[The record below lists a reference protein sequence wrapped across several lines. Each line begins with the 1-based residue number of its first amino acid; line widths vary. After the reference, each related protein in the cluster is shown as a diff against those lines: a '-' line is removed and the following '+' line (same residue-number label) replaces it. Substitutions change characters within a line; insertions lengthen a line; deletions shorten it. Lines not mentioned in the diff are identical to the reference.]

1 MPIVDYNRI
10 YRVRSQERKPITNPV
25 TGPDAAGAFLRGAV
39 PAALAP
45 MHGLNARINAIR
57 GETDARNR
65 RDALRLEGIAS
76 GIRAAGDAYQAY
88 IRAMERRDAA
98 ELDKLEAAYTSYMLS
113 GSDAAFSKPR
123 KTEDGK
129 VTDGPGAAIRQL
141 DKDFEETDAY
151 KAANR
156 RVKDAFAPRREARR
170 AVYFAKGDRAQ
181 FEAARTEH
189 AQAVKDRAESD
200 DVAVSKN
207 LDPYNYRAW
216 KEMTEIAIESDQHR
230 LRLET
235 GKFDVDADGR
245 EIQRKPLTQEELR
258 KLEDKRIEKRDAY
271 ILQRAAYYGN
281 LIAQDDGTLALTPH
295 IEAVLEAIANNT
307 GLSGGGQVED
317 DGMPDSDIA
326 FANETVT
333 DPLIR
338 QKIGEILTNARQQR
352 ERNHSAAQGQIARE
366 ADSIIDSIRFGDVTG
381 ADFQTAQDK
390 VRELVQSLDPAPD
403 GSGVKLSGGAAKL
416 LDDLDKAVADRELIN
431 FATEWNDAAWDFQK
445 EDLEKR
451 LRAMPEGR
459 AKDAITKMLYGGATT
474 GSTQQTTFGKSQAS
488 ALLTH
493 NQLNRHSAR
502 DVLEKAAAQLEAD
515 GDIVKFREVFDM
527 VRSYMRFSDS
537 CKDGTADHTDE
548 YLSSIRGALEDA
560 FGVKIGD
567 FIKTDKNGNPVFDK
581 DGNPVPAETDPDRK
595 YRSTVGY
602 REHFDYGRA
611 NRSNEGATRIVD
623 SAGMKLAN
631 QTLQD
636 SYSLAT
642 EFLTQRLNGFD
653 GKGKKGGTAITPES
667 ARAELVE
674 LFREVLARQGT
685 SLDEHLLQ
693 TTILSMR
700 DNYAR
705 LDVPQATLDIA
716 DVTKIERAWNSGP
729 AVAGGE
735 NAQGDDNR

>member
-10 YRVRSQERKPITNPV
+10 YHVQSRERKPVLNPV
-25 TGPDAAGAFLRGAV
+25 NVPDAAGAFLRGAV
-39 PAALAP
+39 PAAGAALPGLRAKLAD
-45 MHGLNARINAIR
+45 A
-57 GETDARNR
+57 DARYREKAGRDRNR
-65 RDALRLEGIAS
+65 WQAVANLIGVGKDVALAYEGAV
-76 GIRAAGDAYQAY
+76 
-88 IRAMERRDAA
+88 ERRDEADLNALQAA
-98 ELDKLEAAYTSYMLS
+98 WQNHMNQGAEEAWRRPYKRGGEGDAKIDGPLVAIREL
-113 GSDAAFSKPR
+113 DAAF
-123 KTEDGK
+123 D
-129 VTDGPGAAIRQL
+129 
-141 DKDFEETDAY
+141 
-151 KAANR
+151 
-156 RVKDAFAPRREARR
+156 
-170 AVYFAKGDRAQ
+170 
-181 FEAARTEH
+181 
-189 AQAVKDRAESD
+189 ESD
-200 DVAVSKN
+200 AMAGARENVKQRFAEWRQRASQPYYSKAQRQQADAADNFQQNALIAKWQAADAAVHS
-207 LDPYNYRAW
+207 LY
-216 KEMTEIAIESDQHR
+216 
-230 LRLET
+230 
-235 GKFDVDADGR
+235 GK
-245 EIQRKPLTQEELR
+245 
-258 KLEDKRIEKRDAY
+258 KLEDEGEWE
-271 ILQRAAYYGN
+271 AAV
-281 LIAQDDGTLALTPH
+281 Q
-295 IEAVLEAIANNT
+295 EAIEGKIADEKFQMSRRGGVEMLPEQEAIRRRALRQGYEVDRAKSLFAVCAASDDLNVGTDELNE
-307 GLSGGGQVED
+307 GLR
-317 DGMPDSDIA
+317 I
-326 FANETVT
+326 ANEADLDADVRTALVAQSKAAT
-333 DPLIR
+333 DS
-338 QKIGEILTNARQQR
+338 R
-352 ERNHSAAQGQIARE
+352 ERNHAAAQGQIARE

-390 VRELVQSLDPAPD
+390 VRELVQALDPAPD

-445 EDLEKR
+445 DDLTKR

-474 GSTQQTTFGKSQAS
+474 GSTQQTSFGKSQAS

-567 FIKTDKNGNPVFDK
+567 FIKTDKDGNPVFDK

-667 ARAELVE
+667 ARSELVE

-705 LDVPQATLDIA
+705 LGVPQATLDIA

>member
-45 MHGLNARINAIR
+45 MHGLNARIDAIR
-57 GETDARNR
+57 GETNARNR
-65 RDALRLEGIAS
+65 RDALRLDGIAS

-98 ELDKLEAAYTSYMLS
+98 ELDKLEAAYTSYMVS

-156 RVKDAFAPRREARR
+156 RVKDAFSPRREARR

-295 IEAVLEAIANNT
+295 LEAVLEAIANNT

-338 QKIGEILTNARQQR
+338 MQIGGILANARQQR
-352 ERNHSAAQGQIARE
+352 ERNVAAK
-366 ADSIIDSIRFGDVTG
+366 DSR
-381 ADFQTAQDK
+381 TAQQASDMILL
-390 VRELVQSLDPAPD
+390 VENGELPDERLEASVAENGGIALGIREEIQRTV
-403 GSGVKLSGGAAKL
+403 SGITKPGLQAKL
-416 LDDLDKAVADRELIN
+416 LDDADAAIATRKAINWLTRYNADGADRTAMLEEHSKMPDGREKDILTRQLFGGGSGERWTSTNANNLLSAGAKPAAVMDLAMQKFEACELDSDG
-431 FATEWNDAAWDFQK
+431 FRRVQDAV
-445 EDLEKR
+445 
-451 LRAMPEGR
+451 R
-459 AKDAITKMLYGGATT
+459 AKMNFDR
-474 GSTQQTTFGKSQAS
+474 
-488 ALLTH
+488 LT
-493 NQLNRHSAR
+493 
-502 DVLEKAAAQLEAD
+502 
-515 GDIVKFREVFDM
+515 
-527 VRSYMRFSDS
+527 
-537 CKDGTADHTDE
+537 TDE
-548 YLSSIRGALEDA
+548 NGGSHAGEWMEQIVGAVDDA
-560 FGVKIGD
+560 FGVRIGD
-567 FIKTDKNGNPVFDK
+567 ILAIDPVTKLPRCDK
-581 DGNPVPAETDPDRK
+581 DGNPIPAKKFDPDNTRQ
-595 YRSTVGY
+595 STVG
-602 REHFDYGRA
+602 RR
-611 NRSNEGATRIVD
+611 TRIDYDPIYGAQETETNPGLRIAD
-623 SAGMKLAN
+623 STMLDAVRLGM
-631 QTLQD
+631 QFV
-636 SYSLAT
+636 S
-642 EFLTQRLNGFD
+642 QRIAGFD
-653 GKGKKGGTAITPES
+653 GKGKKSSDPAPAIPTI
-667 ARAELVE
+667 RAELAE
-674 LFREVLARQGT
+674 YFKTVLASKGDDLKREKLAQVI
-685 SLDEHLLQ
+685 LD
-693 TTILSMR
+693 
-700 DNYAR
+700 AR
-705 LDVPQATLDIA
+705 
-716 DVTKIERAWNSGP
+716 ERAAQLN
-729 AVAGGE
+729 VAPSLRRTMDEAFVERNGLTP
-735 NAQGDDNR
+735 DDIIR

>member
-45 MHGLNARINAIR
+45 MHGLNARIDAIR
-57 GETDARNR
+57 GETNAMNR
-65 RDALRLEGIAS
+65 RDALRLDGIAS

-98 ELDKLEAAYTSYMLS
+98 ELDKLEAAYTSYMVS

-156 RVKDAFAPRREARR
+156 RVKDAFSPRREARR

-295 IEAVLEAIANNT
+295 LEAVLEAIANNT

-338 QKIGEILTNARQQR
+338 MQIGGILANARQQR
-352 ERNHSAAQGQIARE
+352 ERNVEAMRARDN
-366 ADSIIDSIRFGDVTG
+366 AR
-381 ADFQTAQDK
+381 AN
-390 VRELVQSLDPAPD
+390 
-403 GSGVKLSGGAAKL
+403 
-416 LDDLDKAVADRELIN
+416 DLDEKVGMGS
-431 FATEWNDAAWDFQK
+431 ATQDEIAERASL
-445 EDLEKR
+445 LEK
-451 LRAMPEGR
+451 MSPEAR
-459 AKDAITKMLYGGATT
+459 RHHEERENHTRSFLEFARWEDANPMEAQ
-474 GSTQQTTFGKSQAS
+474 S
-488 ALLTH
+488 
-493 NQLNRHSAR
+493 
-502 DVLEKAAAQLEAD
+502 DEK
-515 GDIVKFREVFDM
+515 I
-527 VRSYMRFSDS
+527 
-537 CKDGTADHTDE
+537 
-548 YLSSIRGALEDA
+548 EDA
-560 FGVKIGD
+560 FARRKKAKDEALALPTPEARDMALRSID
-567 FIKTDKNGNPVFDK
+567 RVF
-581 DGNPVPAETDPDRK
+581 GPAERAYLDDVDAALYQMSLTGFWGGEMLSAYDQREKLRECAEKGLLQRGKASQYGAMIEAQEKDPEKRAARADAIRAALARYVRPAVLDNLLAIDPNRGVVLSK
-595 YRSTVGY
+595 TYDPSGEWAPGLRTTGY
-602 REHFDYGRA
+602 WK
-611 NRSNEGATRIVD
+611 NRSNEVVRMIAESVVKFDRLRATGAIKADKTLDQFLEETVGKSDAYLD
-623 SAGMKLAN
+623 SRDDEIIGN
-631 QTLQD
+631 
-636 SYSLAT
+636 
-642 EFLTQRLNGFD
+642 
-653 GKGKKGGTAITPES
+653 IS
-667 ARAELVE
+667 AAML
-674 LFREVLARQGT
+674 
-685 SLDEHLLQ
+685 SLDAEE
-693 TTILSMR
+693 TAENVR
-700 DNYAR
+700 R
-705 LDVPQATLDIA
+705 
-716 DVTKIERAWNSGP
+716 SGGFRSLP
-729 AVAGGE
+729 IM
-735 NAQGDDNR
+735 DLR

>member
-10 YRVRSQERKPITNPV
+10 YHVQSRERKPVLNPV
-25 TGPDAAGAFLRGAV
+25 NVPDAAGAFLRGAV
-39 PAALAP
+39 PAAGAAMPGLKARLAD
-45 MHGLNARINAIR
+45 A
-57 GETDARNR
+57 DARYREKAGNERNR
-65 RDALRLEGIAS
+65 WQAVANLIGVGKDVALAYEGAV
-76 GIRAAGDAYQAY
+76 
-88 IRAMERRDAA
+88 ERRDEADLNALQAA
-98 ELDKLEAAYTSYMLS
+98 WQNHMNQGAEEAWRRPYKRGGEGDAKIDGPLVAIRELDAAFD
-113 GSDAAFSKPR
+113 GSDAMAGARENVKQRFAEWRQRASKRYYLKAQDKQTEAADLFQKNAFAASLQAAKDEV
-123 KTEDGK
+123 KKYYDL
-129 VTDGPGAAIRQL
+129 DGPNDEQGLFAGAVDNVVRIAT
-141 DKDFEETDAY
+141 DK
-151 KAANR
+151 
-156 RVKDAFAPRREARR
+156 FAW
-170 AVYFAKGDRAQ
+170 
-181 FEAARTEH
+181 EAARAGQPIPEGELKRLKTSIMETETMSRVRYLC
-189 AQAVKDRAESD
+189 AVEAARDTPSGD
-200 DVAVSKN
+200 TDS
-207 LDPYNYRAW
+207 P
-216 KEMTEIAIESDQHR
+216 EIAFVKSLVADDKVFSSDEDR
-230 LRLET
+230 LAVNGLI
-235 GKFDVDADGR
+235 K
-245 EIQRKPLTQEELR
+245 
-258 KLEDKRIEKRDAY
+258 
-271 ILQRAAYYGN
+271 AA
-281 LIAQDDGTLALTPH
+281 T
-295 IEAVLEAIANNT
+295 
-307 GLSGGGQVED
+307 
-317 DGMPDSDIA
+317 DS
-326 FANETVT
+326 
-333 DPLIR
+333 
-338 QKIGEILTNARQQR
+338 R
-352 ERNHSAAQGQIARE
+352 ERNHAAAQGKIARE

-445 EDLEKR
+445 DDLTKR

-502 DVLEKAAAQLEAD
+502 DVLEKAAAQLETD

-567 FIKTDKNGNPVFDK
+567 FIKTDKDGNPVFDK

-602 REHFDYGRA
+602 REHFDYGRP

-667 ARAELVE
+667 ARSELVE

-705 LDVPQATLDIA
+705 LGVPQATLDIA
-716 DVTKIERAWNSGP
+716 DVTKIERAWNSGS

-735 NAQGDDNR
+735 DAQGDETR